1 MNVSILRLQA
11 RKCTEDLKIDI
22 MKIRVQIDGYIN
34 VDDVVT
40 EEQVREAVMFQLG
53 WGGMS
58 VDNPIGEPDWDD
70 IDVDVEF

>member
-1 MNVSILRLQA
+1 MR
-11 RKCTEDLKIDI
+11 
-22 MKIRVQIDGYIN
+22 IRVQIDGYIN

-70 IDVDVEF
+70 VDVDVEL

>member
-1 MNVSILRLQA
+1 
-11 RKCTEDLKIDI
+11 
-22 MKIRVQIDGYIN
+22 MKKRVQIDGYIN

-58 VDNPIGEPDWDD
+58 VSIC
-70 IDVDVEF
+70 ILKVLQFI